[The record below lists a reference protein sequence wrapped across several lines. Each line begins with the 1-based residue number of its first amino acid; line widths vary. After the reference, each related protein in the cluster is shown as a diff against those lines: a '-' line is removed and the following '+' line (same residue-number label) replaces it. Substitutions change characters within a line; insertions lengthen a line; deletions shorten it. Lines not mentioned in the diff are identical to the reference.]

1 VPIRL
6 RLVLVVA
13 AAAIVLA
20 AVGGVLGTAG
30 LRVSLVGSVDDGL
43 SRRAAPITA
52 ILGDDHGGDRGGDG
66 GSGGDRGRGG
76 GDESRQR
83 TATRDGA
90 VSVKDL
96 QEQIGATP
104 DAFAQVLGPAGNVV
118 ATSSGLRGPELVP
131 ASVRE
136 GLGSRSRAYDQRI
149 GARGELLRVL
159 AVPVQRADGR
169 YVVAVGSSLA
179 TADAAVQRV
188 RQGVLAAGILLVVA
202 GSLGAWLLAGAAL
215 RPVER
220 LRAAVAAVPPDQPGR
235 TLQVPSTRDEL
246 AKLARTMNQ
255 LLDRISQALE
265 RERRL
270 IADASHELRTP
281 LTVLRAEL
289 ELADRPS
296 RSREELAESV
306 HQASREAGRISRLA
320 EDLLLLARTDQGGP
334 IVRAVE
340 QPLEPVLKEAVT
352 GASVRA
358 ADRRVTVTLEVD
370 PELIAPVDSDR
381 LRQAIDNL
389 VDNALRV
396 VPEGSTIQVR
406 ASAVDGMVEVA
417 VSDAGPGFP
426 AEFLPKAFE
435 RFHRA
440 DTARTRSHG
449 GAGLGL
455 AIVKAIAEGHGGRA
469 EAANRP
475 GGGAVVRLVLPEHVR
490 NDITPT

>member
-20 AVGGVLGTAG
+20 AVGGLLGTVG
-30 LRVSLVGSVDDGL
+30 LRVSLAGSIDQGL
-43 SRRAAPITA
+43 SQRAAPIVA
-52 ILGDDHGGDRGGDG
+52 DLRDDHGGDRGGESESG
-66 GSGGDRGRGG
+66 GSGRGRGRGG
-76 GDESRQR
+76 DENRSETT
-83 TATRDGA
+83 TAAATTPSGA

-96 QEQIGATP
+96 QERISATP
-104 DAFAQVLGPAGNVV
+104 DAFAQVLGPAGNVI
-118 ATSSGLRGPELVP
+118 ATSTGLRGPELVP
-131 ASVRE
+131 ASVRQS
-136 GLGSRSRAYDQRI
+136 LGSRSRTYDQRI
-149 GARGELLRVL
+149 SASRELLRVL

-169 YVVAVGSSLA
+169 YVVAVGGSVA

-188 RQGVLAAGILLVVA
+188 RQGVLAAGILLVVG
-202 GSLGAWLLAGAAL
+202 GSVGAWLLAGAAL

-220 LRAAVAAVPPDQPGR
+220 LRAAVASVPPDQPGR
-235 TLQVPSTRDEL
+235 TLQVPGTRDEL
-246 AKLARTMNQ
+246 AKLATTMNQ

-281 LTVLRAEL
+281 LTVLRTEL

-296 RSREELAESV
+296 RSHEELAESV

-334 IVRAVE
+334 IVRAVA
-340 QPLEPVLKEAVT
+340 QPLEPVLEEAV
-352 GASVRA
+352 ASASLRA
-358 ADRRVTVTLEVD
+358 ADRDVRVELEVGPGLVAPID
-370 PELIAPVDSDR
+370 PDR

-396 VPEGSTIQVR
+396 VPAGSAIQVE
-406 ASAVDGMVEVA
+406 ASGTDGKVEVA
-417 VSDAGPGFP
+417 VSDQGPGFP
-426 AEFLPKAFE
+426 PEFLPKAFE

-455 AIVKAIAEGHGGRA
+455 AIVKAIAEGHGGIA

-475 GGGAVVRLVLPEHVR
+475 TGGAVVRLILPAS
-490 NDITPT
+490 